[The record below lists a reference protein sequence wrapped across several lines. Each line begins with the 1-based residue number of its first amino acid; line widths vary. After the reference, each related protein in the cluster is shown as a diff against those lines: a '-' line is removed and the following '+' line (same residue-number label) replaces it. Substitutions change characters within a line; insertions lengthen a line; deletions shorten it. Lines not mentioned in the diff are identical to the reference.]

1 VQVLNTMTNMPY
13 PPKHMSKSTALEL
26 FAPIV
31 IFLRHFFDIRI
42 FDAYTLGSLLTPGYP
57 PRRQQ

>member
-1 VQVLNTMTNMPY
+1 MPY
-13 PPKHMSKSTALEL
+13 PPEHTSKSTVLEP